1 VIGTIKSV
9 KGHCNAGHKVGDK
22 FEISCRNAAG
32 LCGWLYYNIFPN
44 LAILQTGGDPWGD
57 GIQVEKGILMRC
69 PDIETRCHRAEPTNN
84 RINEVFKPVLLL
96 S

>member
-1 VIGTIKSV
+1 MVETKPKHGDKVIGTIKSV

-57 GIQVEKGILMRC
+57 SVQVEKGILMRC
-69 PDIETRCHRAEPTNN
+69 PDIE
-84 RINEVFKPVLLL
+84 NEGTIELKRTK
-96 S
+96 

>member
-1 VIGTIKSV
+1 MVETKPKHGDKVIGTIKSV

-57 GIQVEKGILMRC
+57 GEQVEKGILMRC
-69 PDIETRCHRAEPTNN
+69 PDID
-84 RINEVFKPVLLL
+84 NEVTIELKR
-96 S
+96 SK

>member
-1 VIGTIKSV
+1 MVETKPKHGDKVIGTIKSV

-32 LCGWLYYNIFPN
+32 LCGWLYSLTSPYSR
-44 LAILQTGGDPWGD
+44 LA
-57 GIQVEKGILMRC
+57 
-69 PDIETRCHRAEPTNN
+69 ETPGEMVYRWKRA
-84 RINEVFKPVLLL
+84 

>member
-1 VIGTIKSV
+1 MVETKPKHGDKVIGTIKSV
-9 KGHCNAGHKVGDK
+9 KGQCNAGHKVGDK

-69 PDIETRCHRAEPTNN
+69 PDID
-84 RINEVFKPVLLL
+84 NEVTIELKPTK
-96 S
+96 

>member
-1 VIGTIKSV
+1 MVETKPKHGDKVIGTIKSV

-69 PDIETRCHRAEPTNN
+69 PDID
-84 RINEVFKPVLLL
+84 NEVTIELKPTK
-96 S
+96 